1 MAPACSVFNLAKN
14 FPAECQADM
23 NSPIHTMNH
32 GTDIKT
38 LKIAAID
45 REVDHKVVH
54 KMDQNGTTKCHG
66 SISYSLPSIH

>member
-1 MAPACSVFNLAKN
+1 MAPACSAFNLAKN

-38 LKIAAID
+38 LKIAAY
-45 REVDHKVVH
+45 R
-54 KMDQNGTTKCHG
+54 QRSGPQSG
-66 SISYSLPSIH
+66 P